1 VAGAKRWSWGGTYG
15 GGVSEK
21 LEVEDIIL
29 GVNFDVI
36 LEILYLIGYILA
48 IIYIGY

>member
-1 VAGAKRWSWGGTYG
+1 
-15 GGVSEK
+15 

-36 LEILYLIGYILA
+36 LEILSQDFIFESQDVA
-48 IIYIGY
+48 